1 MTILGVDMHIFW
13 NCTAVIVLQLFFF
26 LDSAN
31 YYVACW
37 ASLFLVKEDRHPDHT
52 HDNHLSNYVTEE
64 SECTQIHFCSQVGI
78 LKCIMVDEQENQF
91 YIPSMIKWHQ
101 QCGITYSYNRGSIP
115 QKIKKWSWLLQT
127 ILISLFVSVIHF
139 SDEEL
144 NIQKETQFHSQI
156 FIGFLHD
163 V

>member
-1 MTILGVDMHIFW
+1 MKCFFFFILTATPPPLEILLKLNFAGFPMTILGVDMHIFW
-13 NCTAVIVLQLFFF
+13 NCTTVIVLQLFF

-78 LKCIMVDEQENQF
+78 LKCIMVEYEQENQF
-91 YIPSMIKWHQ
+91 YIPSMIK
-101 QCGITYSYNRGSIP
+101 
-115 QKIKKWSWLLQT
+115 
-127 ILISLFVSVIHF
+127 
-139 SDEEL
+139 
-144 NIQKETQFHSQI
+144 
-156 FIGFLHD
+156 
-163 V
+163 